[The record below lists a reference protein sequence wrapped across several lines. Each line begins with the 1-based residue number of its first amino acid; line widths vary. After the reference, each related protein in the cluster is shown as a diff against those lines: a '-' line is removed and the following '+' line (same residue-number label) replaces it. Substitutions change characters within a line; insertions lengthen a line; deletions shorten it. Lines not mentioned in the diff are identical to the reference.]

1 MKRILKLRDV
11 DPMLFS
17 GVEDSNLQFIENS
30 FKGKIV
36 LRGNELHFDGNK
48 IECKQIESL
57 VNDIIYT
64 INLKGFIK
72 TSDINQLFEST
83 KSDNVDEKLNK
94 NTDLNK
100 QVILYTHKG
109 AVAAQ
114 TAGQKKYYQSV
125 LENDIIFAFGPA
137 GTGKTYQAVA
147 CAVSALKNKE
157 VEKIIITRPVVEAG
171 EHLGFLPGDLKEKV
185 DPYLVPLYDAL
196 NTMIPKDKL
205 KKLLSQNIIEIA
217 PLAYM
222 RGRTLHNSFMILDE
236 AQNSTKMQMKM
247 FLTRLG
253 VTSKAI
259 ITGDITQI
267 DLDKNE
273 ICGLMDAMKI
283 LKNIKGIS
291 FTELTNEDVV
301 RHKLVKDIIKAYN
314 KESENEK

>member
-114 TAGQKKYYQSV
+114 TAGQKKYYQS
-125 LENDIIFAFGPA
+125 
-137 GTGKTYQAVA
+137 
-147 CAVSALKNKE
+147 LKL
-157 VEKIIITRPVVEAG
+157 I
-171 EHLGFLPGDLKEKV
+171 
-185 DPYLVPLYDAL
+185 
-196 NTMIPKDKL
+196 
-205 KKLLSQNIIEIA
+205 Q
-217 PLAYM
+217 
-222 RGRTLHNSFMILDE
+222 
-236 AQNSTKMQMKM
+236 
-247 FLTRLG
+247 
-253 VTSKAI
+253 
-259 ITGDITQI
+259 
-267 DLDKNE
+267 
-273 ICGLMDAMKI
+273 
-283 LKNIKGIS
+283 
-291 FTELTNEDVV
+291 
-301 RHKLVKDIIKAYN
+301 
-314 KESENEK
+314 